1 MIKAKEK
8 AAATIRLKWSLEAS
22 LELLR
27 YVKVV
32 KEAHDLMEQ
41 QRLGF
46 VKFAKFM
53 ESYDPRTEYFP
64 LIVQINNETRLR
76 RYRVLVG
83 IYRVSC
89 CYHILV

>member
-1 MIKAKEK
+1 
-8 AAATIRLKWSLEAS
+8 LEAS

-41 QRLGF
+41 QRQGF

-53 ESYDPRTEYFP
+53 ESYESRTEYFT
-64 LIVQINNETRLR
+64 LLAQINNETWLKQ
-76 RYRVLVG
+76 YHVLVG
-83 IYRVSC
+83 IYQVSC
-89 CYHILV
+89 CYPIVV